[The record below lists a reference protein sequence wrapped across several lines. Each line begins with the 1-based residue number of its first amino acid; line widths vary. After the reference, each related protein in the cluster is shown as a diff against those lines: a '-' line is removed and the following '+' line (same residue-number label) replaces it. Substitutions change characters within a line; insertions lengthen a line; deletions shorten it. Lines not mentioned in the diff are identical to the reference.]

1 MAAII
6 GAHGL
11 WERAP
16 DPRVRGQVALFN
28 VTTTLTVAIGILCLY
43 LVLFALIL
51 GVAELLIGPDVF
63 ASALGHPAVTTDY
76 LALAW
81 FSSSFATVAGGL
93 GAGLESR
100 EVVREAAYTSS
111 VGDETGAGSIDQLNF
126 LRIFFI
132 LASLQPAVQRQV
144 LPLGGGGTSPSC
156 PGDIPARW
164 PSRASTTSN
173 G

>member
-1 MAAII
+1 MDVCHPVPEITGTVAAII

-28 VTTTLTVAIGILCLY
+28 VTTTLTVATGILCLY

-111 VGDETGAGSIDQLNF
+111 VGDETALADAGTGAGL
-126 LRIFFI
+126 
-132 LASLQPAVQRQV
+132 
-144 LPLGGGGTSPSC
+144 
-156 PGDIPARW
+156 
-164 PSRASTTSN
+164 SRDEDR
-173 G
+173 